1 MIGGSLRA
9 FTEADSRA
17 AMPPGLY
24 ALWRLSL
31 GALLTGHFVRV
42 LPYTDELYAK
52 GGLDLGETAFW
63 VVFPSP
69 LFVLDS
75 PAFVT
80 FWHLLGLGLSVC
92 FALGLRRR
100 LAALGLWF
108 VLVSVLAKNPLVYD
122 LTWGYTGWA
131 LLAAALTP
139 TGEPR
144 WPWQAPR
151 RAEWAMPPTLYVGA
165 CAILAIS
172 TTVSGLSKL
181 SRPEWLDGVAISS
194 LLQMGV
200 SREGPV
206 VDALL
211 ALPPGLAA
219 ALSLFVLAA
228 ELLAAPL
235 SIVWRGRMVAWTAMV
250 LVHLGILLTV
260 RIPEL
265 SLGMLSFHL
274 LTMDTR
280 WWSRAGLAAPP
291 PSEPS

>member
-92 FALGLRRR
+92 FALGVRRR

>member
-1 MIGGSLRA
+1 MTLGLLRVL
-9 FTEADSRA
+9 TEDESRA

-24 ALWRLSL
+24 AAWRLGL
-31 GALLTGHFVRV
+31 GALLAAHFMRI
-42 LPYTDELYAK
+42 LPYTDELYAE
-52 GGLDLGETAFW
+52 GGLNLGDTAFW

-80 FWHLLGLGLSVC
+80 AWHLLGLGLSVC
-92 FALGLRRR
+92 FALGVKRR
-100 LAALGLWF
+100 LSALGLWF
-108 VLVSVLAKNPLVYD
+108 VLVSLLAKNPLVYD

-144 WPWQAPR
+144 WPWQPPR
-151 RAEWAMPPTLYVGA
+151 RPAWVMPPTLYWGA
-165 CAILAIS
+165 CAILALS

-181 SRPEWLDGVAISS
+181 SRPEWLDGVAIST

-200 SREGPV
+200 SREGPI

-211 ALPPGLAA
+211 ALPPSAAA
-219 ALSLFVLAA
+219 ALSLFILGA
-228 ELLAAPL
+228 ELLSAPL
-235 SIVWRGRMVAWTAMV
+235 SLLWRGRMVAWTAMV

-265 SLGMLSFHL
+265 SLGMLSVHM
-274 LTMDTR
+274 LTLDAR
-280 WWSRAGLAAPP
+280 WWTLRR
-291 PSEPS
+291 

>member
-1 MIGGSLRA
+1 MLTL
-9 FTEADSRA
+9 TESESRA
-17 AMPPGLY
+17 AMPAGLY

-31 GALLTGHFVRV
+31 GILLSAHFIRV
-42 LPYTDELYAK
+42 MPYGAELYAQ
-52 GGLDLGETAFW
+52 GGLDLADTAFW

-75 PAFVT
+75 PAFIT
-80 FWHLLGLGLSVC
+80 CWHLLGLGLSVC

-100 LAALGLWF
+100 PVALALWF
-108 VLVSVLAKNPLVYD
+108 VLVSLLAKNPLVYD

-139 TGEPR
+139 AGEPR

-151 RAEWAMPPTLYVGA
+151 RADWAMPPTLYGGA
-165 CAILAIS
+165 CAILALS

-181 SRPEWLDGVAISS
+181 SRPEWLDGVAVST

-200 SREGPV
+200 SREGPHI
-206 VDALL
+206 DALL
-211 ALPPGLAA
+211 ALPTPLSA
-219 ALSLFVLAA
+219 ALSVFVLGA
-228 ELLAAPL
+228 ELLSAPL
-235 SIVWRGRMVAWTAMV
+235 SLAWRGRMVAWSAMV

-274 LTMDTR
+274 LTVDSR
-280 WWSRAGLAAPP
+280 WWSASRAPRLAHPP
-291 PSEPS
+291 PPGSS